1 MSKSHAKYLPIIR
14 DHWEAANVTTFIEPS
29 FGPKGERPDTL
40 GLVERG
46 IDGLWGD
53 VELYPGTLIVS
64 DYKHSVADL
73 RHDEL
78 KVWRHTSGIGDYRFY
93 WLLKDGDVRPE
104 HVNEDSWWGVV
115 MFDAAGWEVVREPR
129 GFKQTRKLTERLL
142 LWRLALDAGRDRMQ
156 GHGSPARS
164 PSRAVRQ
171 PQGVPKLAKAIAEW
185 MGETPATTGECKRFL
200 RSVGDE
206 RSPRQIEKF
215 MRDSGLF
222 IPPECDGGVWQVKTN
237 AAESA

>member
-115 MFDAAGWEVVREPR
+115 LFDANSWEVVREPR

-164 PSRAVRQ
+164 PSRAVRRG
-171 PQGVPKLAKAIAEW
+171 PDKLAVRVAEW
-185 MGETPATTGECKRFL
+185 IGDTPATTGDVKRFL
-200 RSVGDE
+200 RTLGIKKT
-206 RSPRQIEKF
+206 PREIDQ
-215 MRDSGLF
+215 MLRTNSDLL
-222 IPPECDGGVWQVKTN
+222 PPECDGGVWQVKTN
-237 AAESA
+237 AASSAE